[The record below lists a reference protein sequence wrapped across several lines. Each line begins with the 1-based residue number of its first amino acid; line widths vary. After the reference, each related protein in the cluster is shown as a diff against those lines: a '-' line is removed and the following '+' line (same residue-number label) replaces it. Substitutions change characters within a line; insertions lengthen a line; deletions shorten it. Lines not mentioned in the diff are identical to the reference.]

1 MIVRKKMHSCQEK
14 KIAIFGQILSPSY
27 ILFYR
32 HSFWLKACSGTLHLV
47 CILKGKN
54 HPLALSEY
62 QCDAQ
67 PLPSTE
73 VNVRGSEACV

>member
-1 MIVRKKMHSCQEK
+1 MVVRKKCILVKEK

-62 QCDAQ
+62 QCDAR
-67 PLPSTE
+67 PLPSPE